1 MGKFLPSPS
10 LPDGEFTDNGA
21 VRVLYHDY
29 NDCINPAIFPGSG
42 TYEVK
47 DYTITFN
54 YTDGRKIKIAFLGT
68 EYDINN
74 QSPADLRMSN
84 NEDPMTRR

>member
-1 MGKFLPSPS
+1 MEKFPSIS
-10 LPDGEFTDNGA
+10 FTADGRFTDNGA
-21 VRVLYHDY
+21 IRVLYHEY
-29 NDCINPAIFPGSG
+29 NECINPALAPGSG

-54 YTDGRKIKIAFLGT
+54 YSDGRKIKIAFLGT
-68 EYDINN
+68 EYDIKN
-74 QSPADLRMSN
+74 QSPALLRMSN